1 MKQGDYVKVVK
12 LSDEVF
18 EGRHPNFVNK
28 GYTVYG
34 EMAESLEV
42 GKWLWLNK
50 ARGDA
55 YGWFHTSVVTEIIDE
70 NTFRTRNSI
79 YHIEIIESKKE
90 VSE

>member
-18 EGRHPNFVNK
+18 EGKHPNFVNK

-34 EMAESLEV
+34 EIAESLEV

-70 NTFRTRNSI
+70 NTFRTMNSI